1 MSTTVFTGPVL
12 AGNILNTNGTA
23 VAKVG
28 GSTGLQNVG
37 FAIMGQAA
45 AITQSATAASTTIVI
60 PAGSIITDVIL
71 NITAGWTNSA
81 TLSIG
86 TSATSTEL
94 VSSIANANISSSAQY
109 TVTGG
114 TMAAWNN
121 VSATQD
127 VQVYVKSS
135 AAPSGTTGAAVLIV
149 CYLQGYNTFTRGT
162 TNTAYTA

>member
-37 FAIMGQAA
+37 FAVMGQAA
-45 AITQSATAASTTIVI
+45 SITQSATAASTTIVI
-60 PAGSIITDVIL
+60 PAGSIITDVML
-71 NITAGWTNSA
+71 NITAGWSA
-81 TLSIG
+81 SGTLSIG
-86 TSATSTEL
+86 TSATSNEL
-94 VSSIANANISSSAQY
+94 VNSIANASLVAGQY

-121 VSATQD
+121 TSATQD

-135 AAPSGTTGAAVLIV
+135 AGGSGAAVLVV
-149 CYLQGYNTFTRGT
+149 CYLQGFNTFTKGS
-162 TNTAYTA
+162 TNTNYTA

>member
-12 AGNILNTNGTA
+12 AGNILNTNGTT

-37 FAIMGQAA
+37 FAQMGQAA

-71 NITAGWTNSA
+71 NITAGWSA
-81 TLSIG
+81 SGTLSIG

-94 VSSIANANISSSAQY
+94 VSSIANASISAAGQY

-121 VSATQD
+121 VSSTQD

-135 AAPSGTTGAAVLIV
+135 AGGTGAATLIV